1 MEKMGENLIL
11 ASEEFFSDKY
21 NKAKGWYKYYIDTD

>member
-21 NKAKGWYKYYIDTD
+21 NKAKG

>member
-1 MEKMGENLIL
+1 MEKMGENLIS

-21 NKAKGWYKYYIDTD
+21 NKAKG